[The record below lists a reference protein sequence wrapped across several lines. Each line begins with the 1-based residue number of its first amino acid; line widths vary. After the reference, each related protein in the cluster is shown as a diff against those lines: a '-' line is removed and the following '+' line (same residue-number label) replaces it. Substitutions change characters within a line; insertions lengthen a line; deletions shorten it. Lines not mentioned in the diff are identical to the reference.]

1 MDNAHK
7 LIVFL
12 GKNLD
17 QSYTMHQ
24 LSQLLKIPYAT
35 FYRMLKE
42 MYNLLIIQQVGKAKT
57 IRLNFAHPLI
67 KSHLAISSDEEKRE
81 YLQIRPLIKKIAAE
95 IDASEVVVLFG
106 SYARGKETEKSD
118 IDLMVIN
125 KNGDKSFSFSK
136 YELLFKKKI
145 NPLFVT
151 EKEFKLMLKDKEE
164 NVGKQVLKNH
174 ILLNNP
180 EHFWGMVLNGIR

>member
-12 GKNLD
+12 GKNLN
-17 QSYTMHQ
+17 QNYTMHQ

-42 MYNLLIIQQVGKAKT
+42 MHNLLIVQQVGKAKT
-57 IRLNFAHPLI
+57 IRLNFDYPLI

-81 YLQIRPLIKKIAAE
+81 YLQIRPLIKKIATE

-118 IDLMVIN
+118 IDLIVIN
-125 KNGDKSFSFSK
+125 KNGDKSLSFSK

-145 NPLFVT
+145 NPIFVT

-164 NVGKQVLKNH
+164 NVSKQVLKNH
-174 ILLNNP
+174 IILNNP
-180 EHFWGMVLNGIR
+180 EHFWKMVLNGIR